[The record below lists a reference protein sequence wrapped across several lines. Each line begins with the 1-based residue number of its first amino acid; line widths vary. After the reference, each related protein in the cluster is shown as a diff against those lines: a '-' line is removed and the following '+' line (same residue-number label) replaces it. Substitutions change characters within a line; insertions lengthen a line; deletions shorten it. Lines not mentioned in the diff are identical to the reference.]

1 MQFVPSLFV
10 TEIQALFWLK
20 KAIIRIKIIE
30 NKYIMI
36 YGYRNIQFI
45 LFKIDL
51 LLKEGI

>member
-1 MQFVPSLFV
+1 MLVPSFFV
-10 TEIQALFWLK
+10 IEIQALFWFK
-20 KAIIRIKIIE
+20 KTIIRIKIIE

-36 YGYRNIQFI
+36 YCYRNIQFI